1 MQLRVNGE
9 ICVMTVDDGRKQSLI
24 QKIKP
29 MKNIVYL
36 FLILF
41 SVQAF
46 SQIHDPVKWKT
57 SVNKISDTEYELVAT
72 ATIQDQWH
80 LYSQN
85 VPKDGPVPT
94 SFIFEG
100 SSDYM
105 KRGNTSEGVG
115 HEIDDKIFGMRIKYF
130 DNKADFKQRIRIKN
144 KKAFKVNAVVE
155 FMVCNDTQ
163 CLPPKEVD
171 LVFDVK

>member
-1 MQLRVNGE
+1 
-9 ICVMTVDDGRKQSLI
+9 
-24 QKIKP
+24 
-29 MKNIVYL
+29 MKNVVYL
-36 FLILF
+36 FLVLF
-41 SVQAF
+41 SAQAF

-57 SVNKISDTEYELVAT
+57 SVTKISDTEYELVAT
-72 ATIQDQWH
+72 ATIQGQWH
-80 LYSQN
+80 LYSQT

-94 SFIFEG
+94 SFVFEG
-100 SSDYM
+100 NADYL
-105 KRGNTSEGVG
+105 KKGNTKEGTG
-115 HEIDDKIFGMRIKYF
+115 HEIDDKVFNMRIKYF
-130 DNKADFKQRIRIKN
+130 DKTADFKQRIKVKN

>member
-1 MQLRVNGE
+1 MDD
-9 ICVMTVDDGRKQSLI
+9 ICIKSIRNLKT
-24 QKIKP
+24 KP

-36 FLILF
+36 FLMLF
-41 SVQAF
+41 SVQVF

-57 SVNKISDTEYELVAT
+57 SVNKISDIEYELVAT
-72 ATIQDQWH
+72 ANIQGEWH

-85 VPKDGPVPT
+85 IPKGGPEPT

-105 KRGNTSEGVG
+105 KRGNTSEGPG
-115 HEIDDKIFGMRIKYF
+115 HEAHDKTFNMRIKYF
-130 DNKADFKQRIRIKN
+130 AKTADFKQRIRVKN
-144 KKAFKVNAVVE
+144 KNPFKVNAVVE
-155 FMVCNDTQ
+155 FMVCNDIQ
-163 CLPPKEVD
+163 CLPSKEVD